1 MLPWKG
7 TSNETGTGENLLSKL
22 SYEVS
27 YLCRDGKVQNIASPG
42 DVEGAKSTP
51 AYEEV
56 IHPERVIYPL
66 KRKGRRGS
74 AQWDRISWDDA
85 LDTMAEKFA
94 QVKEHYGVDSVA
106 TIRG

>member
-1 MLPWKG
+1 MKCRIFV
-7 TSNETGTGENLLSKL
+7 T
-22 SYEVS
+22 VS
-27 YLCRDGKVQNIASPG
+27 DGKVQNIASPG
-42 DVEGAKSTP
+42 DMEGAKSNP

-56 IHPERVIYPL
+56 IQPERVIYPL
-66 KRKGRRGS
+66 KRKGRRGG
-74 AQWDRISWDDA
+74 AEWDRISWDEA